1 VTEKNEDLSL
11 IDDEM
16 TIQHDRVNQ
25 IVNNRQVIELK
36 GIISNVIQ
44 PQILQSVKQHM
55 GGAQR
60 GSNNEGN
67 IFINNCQINNNPYC
81 DDYINQ
87 QEVPADSFS
96 RNAA

>member
-1 VTEKNEDLSL
+1 
-11 IDDEM
+11 
-16 TIQHDRVNQ
+16 
-25 IVNNRQVIELK
+25 
-36 GIISNVIQ
+36 
-44 PQILQSVKQHM
+44 M
-55 GGAQR
+55 GGAQL

-67 IFINNCQINNNPYC
+67 IFINNCLINSNPYC